1 MDHHCPWIYNC
12 VGFRNHK
19 YFFLLLFYSVLAC
32 HIIMWTMV
40 ESVKTSVDVET
51 PFMTMFLLLFGETL
65 ASFLGILVTAF
76 FCFHIWLMLKAMT
89 TIEFCEKSLKKTGYD
104 SSVYHQRG
112 LGNMRSVLGPHW
124 YPWLLPIQPP
134 TGNGINFVTESSRL
148 TDGRPQTP

>member
-1 MDHHCPWIYNC
+1 MLESINR
-12 VGFRNHK
+12 VF
-19 YFFLLLFYSVLAC
+19 
-32 HIIMWTMV
+32 V
-40 ESVKTSVDVET
+40 ELPSFT
-51 PFMTMFLLLFGETL
+51 TMFFIFFGETL
-65 ASFLGILVTAF
+65 AFFLGVLVTMF